1 MKKLILLMVLFPFVC
16 LAQKIVPNQSLLS
29 NCTKVGNYT
38 EKEDSYKE
46 VETDLVISAEIKND
60 FLFIY
65 NFDVENS
72 KEKSFKITKFLR
84 KEGNEMSFTI
94 NFDGNTNTVIY
105 NSANEG
111 NRKTLLI
118 TDADGNFI
126 SYSENQ

>member
-65 NFDVENS
+65 NFDVENA